1 MAGKLG
7 ESGRQVLTHCSPHSP
22 LGSCRQH
29 IPREPGP
36 GHACFSTPLGPHRS
50 SLLWLGGLDGIFW
63 CRLCQELL
71 PWQQQG
77 FLGTGI
83 PAPPKACVSHGA
95 VRDGRL
101 FLDVTFW
108 TEGNTAVSAPS
119 CAFRRCVVWQ
129 VLQIYFHM
137 QAHAWITPYK
147 KKLQGWKGQD
157 KLCWEWRQNHYFF
170 FSTINK
176 IASQR
181 QERPEAPFLP
191 LPRADPLLVFP
202 SSSSARISTTPID
215 ANLLPQQRQHFSQC
229 VYSLLSILFPHL
241 LREKLSYSP
250 VQSLFPHKYQ
260 CFPNTTYSQ
269 ATKIGTLYRDKKLE
283 PSMQAA
289 SVPQRI
295 WEKEPGQ
302 NSGCDKAKEQGR
314 EKKKGQEGKK
324 IRNRK
329 RNMWKNFPPAGIP
342 ARKSWCPSVIL
353 LSPRKA

>member
-1 MAGKLG
+1 MNHSLQEKAAGVKGPRQTLLG
-7 ESGRQVLTHCSPHSP
+7 VKSKP
-22 LGSCRQH
+22 L
-29 IPREPGP
+29 
-36 GHACFSTPLGPHRS
+36 
-50 SLLWLGGLDGIFW
+50 
-63 CRLCQELL
+63 
-71 PWQQQG
+71 
-77 FLGTGI
+77 
-83 PAPPKACVSHGA
+83 
-95 VRDGRL
+95 
-101 FLDVTFW
+101 
-108 TEGNTAVSAPS
+108 
-119 CAFRRCVVWQ
+119 
-129 VLQIYFHM
+129 
-137 QAHAWITPYK
+137 
-147 KKLQGWKGQD
+147 
-157 KLCWEWRQNHYFF
+157 FF

-176 IASQR
+176 IATQR

-202 SSSSARISTTPID
+202 SSSSVRISTTPID
-215 ANLLPQQRQHFSQC
+215 ANLLLQQRQHFSQC

-250 VQSLFPHKYQ
+250 VQSLFPHKYP

-302 NSGCDKAKEQGR
+302 NGGCEKAKEQGR

-329 RNMWKNFPPAGIP
+329 RNMWKNLPPAAIP
-342 ARKSWCPSVIL
+342 ARKS
-353 LSPRKA
+353 